1 MYPLGRSAISDS
13 MARYVKGLKCFK
25 CMFSS
30 SYDDGS
36 WTKGEM
42 EDGLVWQSPG
52 KNAAGGLCGLLLSY
66 QQHPDL
72 WSLTRRIYRIVEK
85 KKKNTYIVAMACIE
99 MSLCPSTQL

>member
-1 MYPLGRSAISDS
+1 MYPLGRSAVSNG
-13 MARYVKGLKCFK
+13 MARYVKCLKCFK
-25 CMFSS
+25 CVFSS

-52 KNAAGGLCGLLLSY
+52 ENAAGGLCGLSLSY
-66 QQHPDL
+66 QQHLYL

-85 KKKNTYIVAMACIE
+85 KKRTPI
-99 MSLCPSTQL
+99 LLL